1 MFYNT
6 TKSDNMQKLDI
17 KMTQRPRYVK
27 RRFDFE
33 VGYLAQS
40 PCRKCR
46 GRGMLPA
53 CSEKCK
59 VLDMLQDMLAS
70 SLSCTRLKD

>member
-1 MFYNT
+1 
-6 TKSDNMQKLDI
+6 
-17 KMTQRPRYVK
+17 MTQRPRYVK

-33 VGYLAQS
+33 VGHLSQS

-46 GRGMLPA
+46 HRDKLPA

-59 VLDMLQDMLAS
+59 VLNILQDMLAA
-70 SLSCTRLKD
+70 SLSCTRFKD